1 MMSLLIVDDEARI
14 ADSLYCMVQEAF
26 QERLA
31 VRRCYSAAAA
41 QALMEKMPIH
51 ILMTDINMPNISGL
65 ELHRWVSGRWPMTRV
80 IYLTGYSDFE
90 YVRAALDSHAQAY
103 LLKSDGDER
112 IIAAIEA
119 AMRSIDAESDRLLSK
134 AQAAQARPM
143 FLRQLA
149 LRLICGRPVDR
160 EALAADMQRWNIG
173 LDADR
178 PLLMAH
184 CFPETQSMPMDA
196 IASAIDELMAGS
208 ARRLVADVSAR
219 RILVL
224 CQTPSEGDADELS
237 GLLEEAQRILEIR
250 GQRLTVALFGECIPW
265 DQVSAADA
273 QLLERVSALGPGP
286 GELAR
291 LNWDPDHVAPRLPSM
306 SEDWEEALDCIR
318 NMHDY
323 LLTGQRDAYFE
334 EEEKLVDIGRQK
346 YSTQLFSLIFDST
359 VMNLRSAAAGLELSW
374 GGSLAPEVVEF
385 DPAKETMLGAR
396 VRLDAAAE
404 RIFAARGSRANS
416 RMRKLMKEIDAY
428 IEGHLSDELSLTA
441 LADRVH
447 FHPVYLS
454 RMYKETM
461 GVSLSDHI
469 AEARMN
475 VVCGMLKDT
484 CTPISEISR
493 QMGFSSANYF
503 ARWFKKRMGI
513 TPQEYRERR

>member
-178 PLLMAH
+178 PPLMAH

-196 IASAIDELMAGS
+196 IASAMAT
-208 ARRLVADVSAR
+208 AR
-219 RILVL
+219 
-224 CQTPSEGDADELS
+224 
-237 GLLEEAQRILEIR
+237 
-250 GQRLTVALFGECIPW
+250 TVAVTGSSGTSFG
-265 DQVSAADA
+265 
-273 QLLERVSALGPGP
+273 
-286 GELAR
+286 
-291 LNWDPDHVAPRLPSM
+291 
-306 SEDWEEALDCIR
+306 
-318 NMHDY
+318 
-323 LLTGQRDAYFE
+323 
-334 EEEKLVDIGRQK
+334 
-346 YSTQLFSLIFDST
+346 
-359 VMNLRSAAAGLELSW
+359 RSAKNFSQDSFEKS
-374 GGSLAPEVVEF
+374 
-385 DPAKETMLGAR
+385 
-396 VRLDAAAE
+396 
-404 RIFAARGSRANS
+404 
-416 RMRKLMKEIDAY
+416 
-428 IEGHLSDELSLTA
+428 
-441 LADRVH
+441 
-447 FHPVYLS
+447 
-454 RMYKETM
+454 
-461 GVSLSDHI
+461 
-469 AEARMN
+469 
-475 VVCGMLKDT
+475 
-484 CTPISEISR
+484 
-493 QMGFSSANYF
+493 FSSS
-503 ARWFKKRMGI
+503 
-513 TPQEYRERR
+513 